1 MNGLVKKLEQTLDWV
16 EDRFAMK
23 VFTFAALAGLM
34 GYYFTIA
41 LSQVN

>member
-1 MNGLVKKLEQTLDWV
+1 MNNLVKKLEQTLDWV
-16 EDRFAMK
+16 ENRFAMK
-23 VFTFAALAGLM
+23 LFTFAALAGLM